1 VHDENQLCR
10 LPVPARDHSPAIWLY
25 FRFTLS
31 LRDVEEL
38 LAECGI
44 VDDCPVLADEDRL
57 ADAKLFAGADP
68 SGLRGFLARLSQLA
82 G

>member
-1 VHDENQLCR
+1 MTKISYVGYRFPPEIIRQ
-10 LPVPARDHSPAIWLY
+10 AIWLY
-25 FRFTLS
+25 LRVTLS
-31 LRDVEEL
+31 LRDVEDL

-57 ADAKLFAGADP
+57 ADAKLFDAGADP
-68 SGLRGFLARLSQLA
+68 SDLRGFLARLSQLA

>member
-1 VHDENQLCR
+1 
-10 LPVPARDHSPAIWLY
+10 
-25 FRFTLS
+25 
-31 LRDVEEL
+31 LRDVEDL